1 MITLE
6 QLRTATDIAV
16 TDRHGTP
23 CGSIAEVYVDEQ
35 DMPRW
40 IVIRGSSTGGTSVAA
55 MIAPLEGAEMRSGTL
70 MLACSMDQITS
81 APKVTTDAMTEDDE
95 RTLRDHFHLEG
106 ADADAADVAH
116 LHRLN

>member
-35 DMPRW
+35 DTPRW
-40 IVIRGSSTGGTSVAA
+40 IVIREPSTGGTSGAA
-55 MIAPLEGAEMRSGTL
+55 MVAPLEGAEMRSDAL

-81 APKVTTDAMTEDDE
+81 APKVTADAMTEDDE
-95 RTLRDHFHLEG
+95 RTLQRHFHLEG
-106 ADADAADVAH
+106 ADVDAGDVAH
-116 LHRLN
+116 LHRMN